1 MGRLLFVWSLV
12 LLLLCAM
19 PCAALAGVRSP
30 VPGAVVVA
38 FGATY
43 ERDGKRVTHRGLD
56 FEAAGGDSV
65 LAACDG
71 IVTFVGEVPADGGG
85 RTRAVTIRSADGLL
99 LCVSP
104 LAATRVSRGQHVSV
118 GDAIGDLA
126 GSGDGSWSGTHV
138 HLSAR
143 QGDTYINPA
152 SLFADVA
159 APATIEAPATVE
171 VPTSVD
177 PRVAGHGA
185 ATGATTGISTGVTT
199 GVSVRGVGSSAVAA
213 GAPFASSAGV
223 TAGGLHPATS
233 IVDVTRIRAAYA
245 KSIVA
250 IRSPERGRRA
260 SFFGETTFAD
270 SLKSPSLPASA
281 DVSIPGLVSALA
293 ALAGATG
300 VIASRKRLACAVGR
314 IAARMN

>member
-138 HLSAR
+138 HLSVR
-143 QGDTYINPA
+143 EGDTYINPA

-159 APATIEAPATVE
+159 APATIGAPTTAAA
-171 VPTSVD
+171 PMPGD
-177 PRVAGHGA
+177 PRSAGQVT
-185 ATGATTGISTGVTT
+185 ATGATSSTRTGA
-199 GVSVRGVGSSAVAA
+199 SVRGVGSSAVAA

-223 TAGGLHPATS
+223 TAGGLHPAAS

-300 VIASRKRLACAVGR
+300 VIASRKRLACVVGR
-314 IAARMN
+314 IAGRMN